1 MTAARLRLDDVNTL
15 LVDGDAFQLN
25 LLADM
30 LRGLGLTRITLAE
43 TGAEAQDHFQQD
55 SFDLCICESRL
66 PDLGGAELVRWV
78 RRLPPPAR
86 FVPLLVVTGYSEFR
100 DVTSLRD
107 AGAHLVLHHS
117 VSPTPTAFR
126 STSRRGIGRLFI
138 FPVASFLLLLLL
150 LLLAVF
156 SRLVPASVF
165 HGVIR
170 PLDALSRR
178 LSFDSII
185 LVPPLVILVVV
196 TFRSSPVRLMPLI
209 PNTRRRHRSNDRA
222 PPSLAATATAILA

>member
-1 MTAARLRLDDVNTL
+1 VTAARLRLDDVNTL

-107 AGAHLVLHHS
+107 AGAHLVMRKPAMPQALYDRIAWVAKPRRAFIETETYCGPDRRFKS
-117 VSPTPTAFR
+117 LGPPGGVGRRATDLSAEIGDAVEPNMTQDEIDNLMRPTRICAE
-126 STSRRGIGRLFI
+126 
-138 FPVASFLLLLLL
+138 
-150 LLLAVF
+150 
-156 SRLVPASVF
+156 
-165 HGVIR
+165 
-170 PLDALSRR
+170 
-178 LSFDSII
+178 
-185 LVPPLVILVVV
+185 
-196 TFRSSPVRLMPLI
+196 
-209 PNTRRRHRSNDRA
+209 
-222 PPSLAATATAILA
+222 